1 MTANVLILSAA
12 GMLVSAYLMV
22 GQKALF
28 TTIRLYG
35 LQSLL
40 LAIVATTMAIS
51 ESRPEL
57 FVTAALTVVLKT
69 ILIPWFLMRT
79 VDRIGIHREIEP
91 FLNVPVSLLICLGLT
106 VVGYRVSTGFEEGA
120 QQVTHHLIGVALSLL
135 LIGLFLMVTRKKAI
149 TQILALLTVENAVFL
164 VAVGVTTGHAAHRGI
179 RDRVRRH
186 ARRPRPRHSC
196 PAHRRPVRIDGRQPA
211 LKLERIGVN
220 LLLWTLVVPLLTAA
234 IGGLGGPRPFKE
246 ATMAGGL
253 ALTFGLCLATANQF
267 LGGGTPAAFGDALR
281 VDGLSALVLVLC
293 GFVGLLS
300 GVYGIGYLR
309 RNEARGL
316 VTARMRREFYGLI
329 PAYVFAMLLVSVS
342 NNLGIMWIAVE
353 LTTLASV
360 FLITFHDTD
369 TSLEA
374 NPRYAL
380 LNEQVFAARGED
392 IHLSI
397 DGVERISAY
406 ADTIAPE
413 AACTSLQLHLQVNP
427 RTPGESRRDVPITS
441 CRPG

>member
-57 FVTAALTVVLKT
+57 LVTAALTVVLKT

-164 VAVGVTTGHAAHRGI
+164 VAVGVTTGMPLIVELGI
-179 RDRVRRH
+179 GFDV
-186 ARRPRPRHSC
+186 
-196 PAHRRPVRIDGRQPA
+196 
-211 LKLERIGVN
+211 
-220 LLLWTLVVPLLTAA
+220 
-234 IGGLGGPRPFKE
+234 
-246 ATMAGGL
+246 ML
-253 ALTFGLCLATANQF
+253 A
-267 LGGGTPAAFGDALR
+267 
-281 VDGLSALVLVLC
+281 VLVL
-293 GFVGLLS
+293 GILVQRIVGRFESMDVSRLS
-300 GVYGIGYLR
+300 
-309 RNEARGL
+309 
-316 VTARMRREFYGLI
+316 
-329 PAYVFAMLLVSVS
+329 
-342 NNLGIMWIAVE
+342 NLKG
-353 LTTLASV
+353 
-360 FLITFHDTD
+360 
-369 TSLEA
+369 
-374 NPRYAL
+374 
-380 LNEQVFAARGED
+380 
-392 IHLSI
+392 
-397 DGVERISAY
+397 
-406 ADTIAPE
+406 
-413 AACTSLQLHLQVNP
+413 
-427 RTPGESRRDVPITS
+427 
-441 CRPG
+441 

>member
-40 LAIVATTMAIS
+40 LAIVATTIAIS

-164 VAVGVTTGHAAHRGI
+164 VAVGVTTGMPLIVEFGI
-179 RDRVRRH
+179 AFDV
-186 ARRPRPRHSC
+186 
-196 PAHRRPVRIDGRQPA
+196 
-211 LKLERIGVN
+211 
-220 LLLWTLVVPLLTAA
+220 
-234 IGGLGGPRPFKE
+234 
-246 ATMAGGL
+246 ML
-253 ALTFGLCLATANQF
+253 A
-267 LGGGTPAAFGDALR
+267 
-281 VDGLSALVLVLC
+281 VLVL
-293 GFVGLLS
+293 GILVQRIVGRFESMDVSRLS
-300 GVYGIGYLR
+300 
-309 RNEARGL
+309 
-316 VTARMRREFYGLI
+316 
-329 PAYVFAMLLVSVS
+329 
-342 NNLGIMWIAVE
+342 NLKG
-353 LTTLASV
+353 
-360 FLITFHDTD
+360 
-369 TSLEA
+369 
-374 NPRYAL
+374 
-380 LNEQVFAARGED
+380 
-392 IHLSI
+392 
-397 DGVERISAY
+397 
-406 ADTIAPE
+406 
-413 AACTSLQLHLQVNP
+413 
-427 RTPGESRRDVPITS
+427 
-441 CRPG
+441 